1 MSISASIR
9 KLTLFFV
16 AMFVAFS
23 AGLVYWQVVVAQ
35 QVTANPHNGRSCLT
49 SNAPVRGRIFD
60 RNGVLLAESTPSKT
74 CGYVRHY
81 TDPSLAGLIG
91 YYAGPNFPPT
101 GIEKQY
107 NNYLNGQDGSAGL
120 DNTVNKVLH
129 RAPVGDDI
137 YLTIDERIQKIVNQ
151 HFDDPVPI
159 DNSTTYATNRGA
171 VVVTDPATGEILA
184 MVSRPSYDPNKLVTS
199 LQEKGDLSYYNQLV
213 KDPDQPLLER
223 PLESRYV
230 PGSTFKTVTLLAGL
244 DSGKTTLNQEFDSKH
259 ALGPVTVGQHQ
270 VGPTGNN
277 LEPYTVRFP
286 VDTEYGYTHSDNVI
300 FAQVGAQIGVDT
312 WQDYVKR
319 FYITQSIPPTTAFNL
334 PVTVG
339 SVTQG
344 DTPLDVN
351 LLADNAFGQGADF
364 VTPMGMSLVDN
375 IAANDGQLMQP
386 MLISKIVDANKNP
399 VETSSPTTL
408 GARQVSSQAATGV
421 RQAMYGVTHCG
432 SGLVAG
438 VDLSG
443 SPWGIISKTG
453 TAELGND
460 KLGHPI
466 PAHSWLITAAPYS
479 VTNPTQLPKLTIVAM
494 KENGGEGGN
503 AAGPMVTNMYND
515 IFSKV
520 MKIQQP
526 PAAAANYCTQTQ
538 LLQQ

>member
-1 MSISASIR
+1 MSISSSIR

-16 AMFVAFS
+16 AMFIAFS

-35 QVTANPHNGRSCLT
+35 QVTTNPHNGRGCLT
-49 SNAPVRGRIFD
+49 DNAAVRGRIFD

-74 CGYVRHY
+74 CGYIRHY

-91 YYAGPNFPPT
+91 YYAGPNFPAT
-101 GIEKQY
+101 GLEKQY
-107 NNYLNGQDGSAGL
+107 NDYLSGQIGPTML
-120 DNTVNKVLH
+120 DNTMNKILH
-129 RAPVGDDI
+129 RPPVGDDL
-137 YLTIDERIQKIVNQ
+137 YLTIDDRIQKIVDK

-159 DNSTTYATNRGA
+159 DNSATFATNRGA
-171 VVVTDPATGEILA
+171 VVVTDPHTGEILA

-199 LQEKGDLSYYNQLV
+199 LQENGDLTYFNQLV
-213 KDPDQPLLER
+213 KDPDQPLLMR
-223 PLESRYV
+223 PLQARYV

-244 DSGKTTLNQEFDSKH
+244 DSGKTTLDQQFDRKQ
-259 ALGPVTVGQHQ
+259 ALGPVVVGQHQ

-277 LEPYTVRFP
+277 LEPYTIRFP

-300 FAQVGAQIGVDT
+300 FAQVGAETGVDT

-319 FYITQSIPPTTAFNL
+319 FYLTQSIPQTNAFKV

-351 LLADNAFGQGADF
+351 LLADDAFGQGADF
-364 VTPMGMSLVDN
+364 VTPMAMSLVDN
-375 IAANDGQLMQP
+375 VAANDGQLMQP
-386 MLISKIVDANKNP
+386 MLVSKIVDSNKNP
-399 VETSSPTTL
+399 VETNSPTPL
-408 GARQVSSQAATGV
+408 GSRQVSSQAATGV

-443 SPWGIISKTG
+443 SPWDIISKTG
-453 TAELGND
+453 TAELGNNV
-460 KLGHPI
+460 
-466 PAHSWLITAAPYS
+466 PAHSWLITSAPYS
-479 VTNPTQLPKLTIVAM
+479 VSNPTQLPDLTIVAM
-494 KENGGEGGN
+494 KEHGGEGGN
-503 AAGPMVTNMYND
+503 AVGPMVTNMYND
-515 IFSKV
+515 IFTNV

-526 PAAAANYCTQTQ
+526 PAVPTNYCNTTQ

>member
-1 MSISASIR
+1 MSISSGIR

-16 AMFVAFS
+16 AMFIAFS
-23 AGLVYWQVVVAQ
+23 AGLVYWQVVVAS

-49 SNAPVRGRIFD
+49 DIAPERGRIFD
-60 RNGVLLAESTPSKT
+60 RNGVLLAESKPSKS

-91 YYAGPNFPPT
+91 YYAGPNFSAT
-101 GIEKQY
+101 GLEKQY
-107 NNYLNGQDGSAGL
+107 DDYLSGRVGMTML
-120 DNTVNKVLH
+120 DNTMNQVLH
-129 RAPVGDDI
+129 RPPVGDDI
-137 YLTIDERIQKIVNQ
+137 YLTIDERIQRIVNN

-159 DNSTTYATNRGA
+159 DNSVTFATKRGA
-171 VVVTDPATGEILA
+171 VIVTDPHTGEILA
-184 MVSRPSYDPNKLVTS
+184 MVSRPNYDPNKLVTS
-199 LQEKGDLSYYNQLV
+199 LQENGDLSYYNQLV

-223 PLESRYV
+223 PLQSRYV

-244 DSGKTTLNQEFDSKH
+244 DSGKTTLDQQFDSKH
-259 ALGPVTVGQHQ
+259 ALGPIVVGQHQ

-286 VDTEYGYTHSDNVI
+286 VDTEYAYTHSDNVI
-300 FAQVGAQIGVDT
+300 FAQIGANIGVDA

-319 FYITQSIPPTTAFNL
+319 FYITQNIPFDL
-334 PVTVG
+334 PIANG

-344 DTPLDVN
+344 NTPLDVN
-351 LLADNAFGQGADF
+351 LLADNAFGQGDDF
-364 VTPMGMSLVDN
+364 VTPMHMSLVDN

-386 MLISKIVDANKNP
+386 MLISKIVDPNKNP
-399 VETSSPTTL
+399 LKTNSPQAL
-408 GARQVSSQAATGV
+408 GSRQVSSQAATGV

-438 VDLSG
+438 VNLSS

-453 TAELGND
+453 TAELGGN
-460 KLGHPI
+460 K
-466 PAHSWLITAAPYS
+466 PAHGWLITAAPYS
-479 VTNPTQLPKLTIVAM
+479 VTNPTQLPRLTIVAM

-503 AAGPMVTNMYND
+503 AVGPMVTNMYND
-515 IFSKV
+515 IFTNV

-526 PAAAANYCTQTQ
+526 PAPAANYCFSTQ